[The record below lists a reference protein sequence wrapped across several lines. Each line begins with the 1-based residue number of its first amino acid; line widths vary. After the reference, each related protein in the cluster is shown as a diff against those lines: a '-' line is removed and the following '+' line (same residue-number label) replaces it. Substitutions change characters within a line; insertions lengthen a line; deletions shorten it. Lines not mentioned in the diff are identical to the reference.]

1 MADKKFKVGVIGTGM
16 IGNAAHL
23 PAWKNQEREGNVEV
37 VGTADIIEARAV
49 ESAERYDVPN
59 AYGDWETM
67 LDELDLDIV
76 SVCTPNN
83 YHAPISIAALKAG
96 VNVFCEKPLAP
107 GYDAAVEMYEAAE
120 ETGQKLFI
128 TQTTRF
134 SPTSWAAKEFVDNGD
149 LGEIYYVETSAMR
162 RRGIPKWGMFHMK
175 EHNTGGPVYDLGVH
189 MVDLLFWLMGNPKVK
204 SVSGKTYL
212 KLGNKDEGLKESL
225 ADSGAPL
232 GVFTPRPYDYREFN
246 VEDFA
251 SGYVRLENGC
261 TMGFRTSWAANIPE
275 GVGKT
280 FLVGTEGGLQI
291 SPFVYVTNQGSYQ
304 VDVTPKIPGG
314 RDVQFSGHWEAAE
327 HYVKVLRGE
336 EEMIVKKEETLNV
349 IRTLEAL
356 YESSEQDREIVFEE
370 DIL

>member
-1 MADKKFKVGVIGTGM
+1 M

-23 PAWKNQEREGNVEV
+23 PAWKNQQKEGNVEV

-67 LDELDLDIV
+67 LNELDLDIV

-83 YHAPISIAALKAG
+83 YHAPISIAAMKAG

-134 SPTSWAAKEFVDNGD
+134 SPTSWAAKEFIDNGD

-189 MVDLLFWLMGNPKVK
+189 MVDLLFWLMGNPKVTA
-204 SVSGKTYL
+204 VSGKTYL

-232 GVFTPRPYDYREFN
+232 GVFTPRPYDYHEFN

-251 SGYVRLENGC
+251 SGYVRMEGGC

-280 FLVGTEGGLQI
+280 FLVGTKGGLQI
-291 SPFVYVTNQGSYQ
+291 SPFVYITNQGSYQ
-304 VDVTPKIPGG
+304 VDVTPKIPSG

-356 YESSEQDREIVFEE
+356 YQSSEEDREIRF
-370 DIL
+370 D